1 MVRMSAVLLSLLS
14 SIAVSAAIGD
24 DAKVCRKVADFA
36 TPVFCD
42 LVGIRRLVCPPP
54 GDSVVLPG
62 TGLLDGGAQCYYAL
76 ESSCP
81 LAPIVEVCKTPREWL
96 EIERER

>member
-1 MVRMSAVLLSLLS
+1 VVRTALLLMVVIVASP
-14 SIAVSAAIGD
+14 AASQ
-24 DAKVCRKVADFA
+24 DAGKVCRKVVDFA

-42 LVGIRRLVCPPP
+42 AVGIRRLVCPPP
-54 GDSVVLPG
+54 GDSVVPPG
-62 TGLLDGGAQCYYAL
+62 SGLLDGGAQCYYAL

-81 LAPIVEVCKTPREWL
+81 PVPVVEVCKTPGEWL